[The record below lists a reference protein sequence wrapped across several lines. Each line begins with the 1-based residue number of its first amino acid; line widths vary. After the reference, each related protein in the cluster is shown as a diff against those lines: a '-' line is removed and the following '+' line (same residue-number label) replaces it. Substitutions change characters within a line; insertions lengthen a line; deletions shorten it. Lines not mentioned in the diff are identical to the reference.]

1 MNRRPFRY
9 ILRLERL
16 EDRNAPSD
24 SLQSL
29 LAELNEP
36 LASPL
41 AHETADVLPPPR
53 ANFMAG
59 R

>member
-1 MNRRPFRY
+1 MNCRPFRY

-29 LAELNEP
+29 LAGLNEP
-36 LASPL
+36 LPSPL
-41 AHETADVLPPPR
+41 AYETADAPPR